1 MWFNPPT
8 MLFHIL
14 CNPDGE
20 RRLYLPR
27 LKKDALITWN
37 TIGKGLVQ
45 AGRNNPP
52 VKILPLLSLLPLLS
66 ALMENFCRVGLE
78 TGQSL

>member
-1 MWFNPPT
+1 

-20 RRLYLPR
+20 LRLYLPR

-37 TIGKGLVQ
+37 TIGKGLGAKDWGLVQ

-52 VKILPLLSLLPLLS
+52 VKILPLLPLLPLLS
-66 ALMENFCRVGLE
+66 ALIENFCRVGLG
-78 TGQSL
+78 TGRGL